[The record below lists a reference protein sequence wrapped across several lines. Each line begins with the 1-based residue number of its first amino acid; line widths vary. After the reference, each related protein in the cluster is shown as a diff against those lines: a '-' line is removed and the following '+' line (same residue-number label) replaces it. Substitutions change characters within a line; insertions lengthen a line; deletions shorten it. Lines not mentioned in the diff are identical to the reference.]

1 MLIAGVDEA
10 GRGPAIGPMV
20 LAVAVVSSEKE
31 DVLHELGARDSKLIT
46 EPERMRLYPL
56 MKQNLSHFATYHLS
70 APEMDALME
79 RDSLNEIEAMKI
91 GALLNDLP
99 EKPELVYVDSPDPLA
114 SNFARR
120 IENYISYKPKIIAEH
135 KADVNYPVVSAASI
149 LAKVERDDVI
159 KNLQKQ
165 YDSFGDIGSGYSHDE
180 RTISFLKKYLSMHQT
195 LPECARQKWGTNV
208 RLMDARYQT
217 KLF

>member
-20 LAVAVVSSEKE
+20 LAVAVISSEKE
-31 DVLHELGARDSKLIT
+31 DILHELGARDSKLI
-46 EPERMRLYPL
+46 PPDERERLYPL
-56 MKQNLSHFATYHLS
+56 MKETLSHFSTYHLS

-79 RDSLNEIEAMKI
+79 KESLNEIEAMKI
-91 GALLNDLP
+91 GALLNELP
-99 EKPELVYVDSPDPLA
+99 QKPDLVYVDSPDPLA

-120 IENYISYKPKIIAEH
+120 IENYISYKPKIVAEH

-159 KNLQKQ
+159 KKIQTQ
-165 YDSFGDIGSGYSHDE
+165 YHSFGDIGSGYSHDE
-180 RTISFLKKYLSMHQT
+180 RTISFLKKYLEQHQT
-195 LPECARQKWGTNV
+195 LPACARQKWGTNV
-208 RLMDARYQT
+208 RLMDAKYQT

>member
-31 DVLHELGARDSKLIT
+31 DVLHELGARDSKLIP
-46 EPERMRLYPL
+46 EPERERLYPL
-56 MKQNLSHFATYHLS
+56 MKQNLSAFATYHLS

-91 GALLNDLP
+91 GSLLNDLP
-99 EKPELVYVDSPDPLA
+99 EKPELVYVDSPDPVA

-135 KADVNYPVVSAASI
+135 KADVNYPIVSAASI

-159 KNLQKQ
+159 KKIQAQ

-180 RTISFLKKYLSMHQT
+180 RTITFLKKYLSMHQV
-195 LPECARQKWGTNV
+195 LPDCARQKWGTNV

>member
-31 DVLHELGARDSKLIT
+31 DVLHELGARDSKLIP
-46 EPERMRLYPL
+46 EPERERLYPL

-91 GALLNDLP
+91 GSLLNDLP
-99 EKPELVYVDSPDPLA
+99 TKPELVYVDSPDPLA

-120 IENYISYKPKIIAEH
+120 IENYLSYKPKIIAEH
-135 KADVNYPVVSAASI
+135 KADVNYPIVSAASI
-149 LAKVERDDVI
+149 LAKVERDEVI

-180 RTISFLKKYLSMHQT
+180 RTINFLKKYLNMHQV